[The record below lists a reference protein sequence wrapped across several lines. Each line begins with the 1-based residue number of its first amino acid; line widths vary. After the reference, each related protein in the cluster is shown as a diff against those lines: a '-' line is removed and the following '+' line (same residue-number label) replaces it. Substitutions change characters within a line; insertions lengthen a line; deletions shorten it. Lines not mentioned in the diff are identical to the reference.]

1 MVVMKF
7 GGASLRSPD
16 ALKQISK
23 IIKKR
28 ISDQPI
34 IVLSAVKGV
43 TDVLIQ
49 STTEAL
55 TDEVSIVENLNKLI
69 SIHKSLVA
77 ESIESPA
84 IRTETQQ
91 AIDYLLSRL
100 ERLLYGIAYT
110 GECTPRT
117 RDLILTF
124 GERMAAH
131 LLAGRLN
138 AILCP
143 AEALY
148 ADKIGMMAHG
158 PWGIG
163 SADIAQTRKLLPEN
177 LKPLLAKGVVPVIT
191 GFFGSTTQKQ
201 AILFGRGGTD
211 YSAAVVADAMK
222 AKQLECWKDV
232 DGFLSASPQI
242 TPNGRLLEYLSY
254 EEAAELA
261 YFGAKI
267 LHPRMVE
274 PLMEQRIPLLIK
286 NTFRTEC
293 QGTVIGPEGETH
305 EQVIKSVTMDP
316 NVAVLRIYGASVGYQ
331 VGLLKELVSAL
342 SDTDINIKSVI
353 TSQTCINLLVDS
365 KDAAKGVSQLNA
377 QNLDYVDSIEL
388 VDNISL
394 IAVVGEGLLDTTGLA
409 ARVFRTVAEA
419 GTNVEMISHG
429 ASNVAFY
436 FIVKQVDA
444 EKTVKAIHHDFFE
457 LLEEKLEQ

>member
-43 TDVLIQ
+43 TDLLIQ
-49 STTEAL
+49 STAEAL
-55 TDEVSIVENLNKLI
+55 SDEVSIAANLNKLI
-69 SIHKSLVA
+69 AIHKSLVA
-77 ESIESPA
+77 ESIESPS
-84 IRTETQQ
+84 IRMETQK
-91 AIDYLLSRL
+91 AVDYLLSRL

-131 LLAGRLN
+131 LLTGRLK

-148 ADKIGMMAHG
+148 ADKIGIMAHG
-158 PWGIG
+158 PWGMG
-163 SADIAQTRKLLPEN
+163 SADISQTRKLLPEN

-191 GFFGSTTQKQ
+191 GFFGSTAQNQ
-201 AILFGRGGTD
+201 SILFGRGGTD

-242 TPNGRLLEYLSY
+242 TSNGRLLEYLSY

-274 PLMEQRIPLLIK
+274 PLMEQHIPLLIK
-286 NTFRTEC
+286 NTFKTEC
-293 QGTVIGPEGETH
+293 SGTVIGPDSETH

-316 NVAVLRIYGASVGYQ
+316 NVVVLRIYGASVGYQ
-331 VGLLKELVSAL
+331 VGLLKKLVSAL
-342 SDTDINIKSVI
+342 SDTKINIKSVI

-365 KDAAKGVSQLNA
+365 KDAATGVSQLNA
-377 QNLDYVDSIEL
+377 LNLGFIDSIDL
-388 VDNISL
+388 VDNIAL
-394 IAVVGEGLLDTTGLA
+394 IAVVGEGLLDTLGLA

-436 FIVKQVDA
+436 FIVKQADA

-457 LLEEKLEQ
+457 APGGTLEK